1 MGGGTGAILGQLGQ
15 VVFTWMVTGM
25 GETCELQESPV
36 SVPDSLSH
44 GLVSLLQTGTTEG
57 RRDKF

>member
-1 MGGGTGAILGQLGQ
+1 M
-15 VVFTWMVTGM
+15 FTWMVTGM
-25 GETCELQESPV
+25 GETCEFRESPV